1 MAVRTS
7 YPGVYIDEFA
17 PAPPIQGVGTSTAA
31 FAGPA
36 ARGEI
41 DVPVKVTRW
50 ETFQRLFGDLPL
62 PGRYLWYAVR
72 GFFDNGG
79 QVCYVT
85 RVSNGACASAGI
97 DNAAGEP
104 VFQVRAAAP
113 GTAGDAIAVRVQHTS
128 LVSGAELYRPSA
140 QGKVTGVRQI
150 TLNTAAESARF
161 RVGDYVRFT
170 GPKTDPRVQVVG
182 IGGGVLRV
190 DRDLVSAVNDA
201 GTLTL
206 ADVVPGTTA
215 IRIKAAG
222 QLAEGALVP
231 GSTLTVTQ
239 GTVTETVIAQ
249 EVRQEGRVQSGAWVY
264 GVTLRQG
271 VAHGLTLDP
280 AAAAPG
286 VSSREFT
293 MTVGS
298 AVYRDLALD
307 PAHPRYYLPL
317 VNGGPVVVRPAD
329 PAPADGFP
337 AAGSTNLAD
346 GVDEDL
352 STLDAGDYLRA
363 LTALRPIDDVNLLAV
378 PDAADLPDADTL
390 AVQRRIVEDCELLMD
405 RFGVLDPQARDL
417 PPFGAGSAAGI
428 DTQRRTLSSARGY
441 AALYYPWI
449 KVLAADGGPPVLVPP
464 SGHVCGAI
472 ARVDNT
478 AGVFKAPANV
488 YLNGAL
494 DIQANGNLID
504 AEHGE
509 LNLMGINVIRV
520 QQGGRP
526 LLMGARTIADDL
538 NWQYVSVRRLFLFLE
553 ESIQQG
559 IGWAVFEP
567 NNLEL
572 WQKLKRALNAF
583 LHRQWQDGALFGA
596 TADDAFE
603 VRIDEALN
611 PPDEQRL
618 GRLHIRIA
626 LRPTYPAEFVVVH
639 IGIWD
644 GGAEISEG

>member
-36 ARGEI
+36 AGGEI

-85 RVSNGACASAGI
+85 RVSNGVCAAAGI
-97 DNAAGEP
+97 GNAAGDP
-104 VFQVRAAAP
+104 VFLVRAAAP
-113 GTAGDAIAVRVQHTS
+113 GTAGDAIAVRVAHTS

-140 QGKVTGVRQI
+140 RGTVTGVRQI
-150 TLNTAAESARF
+150 TLATAAESARF
-161 RVGDYVRFT
+161 RVGDWVRFT

-182 IGGGVLRV
+182 IGGGVIRV
-190 DRDLVSAVNDA
+190 DRDLISAVNDA
-201 GTLTL
+201 GALTL
-206 ADVVPGTTA
+206 ADAVPGTKT
-215 IRIKAAG
+215 IRVKAAG
-222 QLAEGALVP
+222 QLGEGALVP
-231 GSTLTVTQ
+231 GSTLAVVQ
-239 GTVTETVIAQ
+239 GTVAETVIAQ
-249 EVRQEGRVQSGAWVY
+249 EVRQEGQVETGAWVY

-271 VAHGLTLDP
+271 LAHGLSLDP
-280 AAAAPG
+280 AGTAPR

-293 MTVGS
+293 LTVGS

-317 VNGGPVVVRPAD
+317 VNDGPVVVRPAD

-337 AAGSTNLAD
+337 AAGSTNLA
-346 GVDEDL
+346 GGADEDL
-352 STLDAGDYLRA
+352 GTLDAGDYLRA
-363 LTALRPIDDVNLLAV
+363 LAALRPIDDVNLLAV

-417 PPFGAGSAAGI
+417 PPFGAGAAAGI

-449 KVLAADGGPPVLVPP
+449 KVVAADGGPPVLVPP
-464 SGHVCGAI
+464 SGHICGAI

-520 QQGGRP
+520 LQGGRP

-596 TADDAFE
+596 TADDAFQ
-603 VRIDEALN
+603 VQIDEALN

>member
-50 ETFQRLFGDLPL
+50 ETFQQVFGELPL

-72 GFFDNGG
+72 GFFENGG
-79 QVCYVT
+79 QICYVT
-85 RVSNGACASAGI
+85 RVSNGVRSSAEIG
-97 DNAAGEP
+97 NAAGDP
-104 VFQVRAAAP
+104 VFLVRAADP
-113 GTAGDAIAVRVQHTS
+113 GTAGDAVTVVVAHTS
-128 LVSGAELYRPSA
+128 LVAGAQLYRPSA
-140 QGKVTGVRQI
+140 QCAVTGVRQI
-150 TLNTAAESARF
+150 TLGTAAESARF
-161 RVGDYVRFT
+161 RPGDWVRFT
-170 GPKTDPRVQVVG
+170 GTASDPRVQVVG
-182 IGGGVLRV
+182 TGGGVIRV
-190 DRDLVSAVNDA
+190 DRDLVSAVGDA

-206 ADVVPGTTA
+206 ADTVPGTRAVRVRTA
-215 IRIKAAG
+215 A

-231 GSTLTVTQ
+231 GTTVTLVQ
-239 GTVTETVIAQ
+239 GAVTETAIVQA
-249 EVRQEGRVQSGAWVY
+249 VRQEGEVEAGAWSY
-264 GVTLRQG
+264 GVTFRQG
-271 VAHGLTLDP
+271 LAQGFVLDP
-280 AAAAPG
+280 AGTAS
-286 VSSREFT
+286 VDSQEFT
-293 MTVGS
+293 VTVG
-298 AVYRDLALD
+298 ATVYRDLALD

-317 VNGGPVVVRPAD
+317 VNGGPIVVRPVD

-337 AAGSTNLAD
+337 AAGSTTLT
-346 GVDEDL
+346 GGGDEDL
-352 STLDAGDYLRA
+352 SSLDAGDYLRA
-363 LTALRPIDDVNLLAV
+363 LGALRPIDDVNLVAA
-378 PDAADLPDADTL
+378 PDATDLPPADTL

-405 RFGVLDPQARDL
+405 RFGVLDPEARDL
-417 PPFGAGSAAGI
+417 PPFGAGAAAGI
-428 DTQRRTLSSARGY
+428 DTQRRTLNSARGY

-449 KVLAADGGPPVLVPP
+449 KVPAADGGPPVLVPP

-472 ARVDNT
+472 AKVDST

-494 DIQANGNLID
+494 DIQSNGNLID
-504 AEHGE
+504 VEHGE
-509 LNLMGINVIRV
+509 LNLMGVNVIRV
-520 QQGGRP
+520 LQGGRP

-553 ESIQQG
+553 ESIQEG
-559 IGWAVFEP
+559 IRWAVFEP

-583 LHRQWQDGALFGA
+583 LYQQWQDGALFGA
-596 TADDAFE
+596 TADDAFQ

-611 PPDEQRL
+611 PPGEQRL
-618 GRLHIRIA
+618 GRLHILIR
-626 LRPTYPAEFVVVH
+626 LRPTYPAEFVVVR